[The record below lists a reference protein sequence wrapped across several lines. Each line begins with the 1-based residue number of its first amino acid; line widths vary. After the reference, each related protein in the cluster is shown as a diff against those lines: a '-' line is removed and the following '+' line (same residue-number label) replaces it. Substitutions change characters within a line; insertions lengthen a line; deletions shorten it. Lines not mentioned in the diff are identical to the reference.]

1 MAFMIAI
8 VFRWVNGLMRDDVF
22 KLTFKK
28 TNRNILLNRQNAYF
42 DSETDNMNREAFSW
56 IS

>member
-42 DSETDNMNREAFSW
+42 DSETGNMNREAFSW